1 MLKQHINNSSSEM
14 DIVDKNVFLLS
25 NITQKTCTEL
35 LIVEERVNGKQ
46 TAKLV
51 MHSALEINEFYRT
64 SNKK

>member
-1 MLKQHINNSSSEM
+1 M

-35 LIVEERVNGKQ
+35 LIDDERVNGKQ
-46 TAKLV
+46 TAKLA